1 VVLPEE
7 PAAASRGHR
16 VSRGLFIFLA
26 VVAAIALMGFFGLPH
41 LKRMLVGQSFQARL
55 NVTMAVED
63 FEVKVSPKSPQT
75 VSRMVISLEVHF
87 PMGGAPENVSELQVV
102 DDTGKPIQVEW
113 NKPEREDLPDQGVTR
128 WLIKESFFPIDF
140 RSGILRNKYNKDL
153 GRIIVPQVPY
163 NAP

>member
-1 VVLPEE
+1 
-7 PAAASRGHR
+7 
-16 VSRGLFIFLA
+16 
-26 VVAAIALMGFFGLPH
+26 
-41 LKRMLVGQSFQARL
+41 
-55 NVTMAVED
+55 
-63 FEVKVSPKSPQT
+63 
-75 VSRMVISLEVHF
+75 
-87 PMGGAPENVSELQVV
+87 
-102 DDTGKPIQVEW
+102 VEW